1 MPSYTP
7 NQITKDKMIEIIR
20 EKMLSQSNNITENQR
35 KKFKKS
41 LSPHQVA
48 GSNVKDFLVD
58 LLLIETNKVNHLEFE
73 LKSMKKEKD
82 RLENILQAKR

>member
-7 NQITKDKMIEIIR
+7 NQITKDQMIEIIR

-41 LSPHQVA
+41 LSSQ
-48 GSNVKDFLVD
+48 GGNNVKDFLVD
-58 LLLIETNKVNHLEFE
+58 LLLTTQNRLNHLEYQFY
-73 LKSMKKEKD
+73 SMKKEKD
-82 RLENILQAKR
+82 RLENILQAKPK